1 MTGFTAI
8 VVRDLRIALRQLS
21 DSLMVIVF
29 FVIAAA
35 LFPFGVGPEP
45 NQLARMAP
53 GVLWVTALLAAMLSF
68 DRLFQADYEDGT
80 LELLAVAPQP
90 LWLTALAKICAHW
103 LITGVPLLV
112 ASPLI
117 AIMLNLEPSGLG
129 VLMATMAVGTAIVS
143 LVGALGA
150 ALALGSRRSGVLLSL
165 LILPLLI
172 PVLIFGAGAV
182 EAVLGGFEARQQIL
196 LLCGLLPACLVL
208 CPWGCAVA
216 LRAAVE

>member
-45 NQLARMAP
+45 NQLARMSP

-112 ASPLI
+112 ASPVI

-196 LLCGLLPACLVL
+196 LLCGLLLACLVL

>member
-90 LWLTALAKICAHW
+90 LWLTAVAKICAHW

-117 AIMLNLEPSGLG
+117 SLIHKMASLMLCHGRFF
-129 VLMATMAVGTAIVS
+129 
-143 LVGALGA
+143 
-150 ALALGSRRSGVLLSL
+150 GSQSA
-165 LILPLLI
+165 
-172 PVLIFGAGAV
+172 F
-182 EAVLGGFEARQQIL
+182 
-196 LLCGLLPACLVL
+196 
-208 CPWGCAVA
+208 
-216 LRAAVE
+216 